1 MNSLKKALLF
11 AGVSNTGMGIIEI
24 IMGILSGSSSL
35 ILDALDFL
43 FDGTN
48 YFSSI
53 YALNKSE
60 KIKTIFWKV
69 KGYIMIITGIII
81 FIWLA
86 YKYFNDFIP
95 SGSTMTLLGFIAL
108 GVNIVSTLL
117 LSKYQ
122 NESLDIKAVWLCT
135 RNDAIN
141 NILVI
146 IAGVLT
152 TIFMSPYPD
161 IIASIWMW
169 WIAIWSGVSILK
181 WGSHNCGKNCC

>member
-1 MNSLKKALLF
+1 MSNLKKALLF
-11 AGVSNTGMGIIEI
+11 AGVSNTWMGVIEI
-24 IMGILSGSSSL
+24 IMGIFSGSSSL

-43 FDGTN
+43 FDGSN

-60 KIKTIFWKV
+60 KIKTLFWKV
-69 KGYIMIITGIII
+69 KGYIMILTGIII
-81 FIWLA
+81 FIWLI
-86 YKYFNDFIP
+86 YKYFNNNIP
-95 SGSTMTLLGFIAL
+95 EGTTMSLLWFIAL
-108 GVNIVSTLL
+108 GVNIISTLL

-122 NESLDIKAVWLCT
+122 DESLDIKAVWMCT

-169 WIAIWSGVSILK
+169 GIAIWSGVSILK
-181 WGSHNCGKNCC
+181 WKNHNCNSCC

>member
-53 YALNKSE
+53 YALDKSE
-60 KIKTIFWKV
+60 KIKTIFWKT
-69 KGYIMIITGIII
+69 KGYIMIITGVVI
-81 FIWLA
+81 FIWLI
-86 YKYFNDFIP
+86 YKYFNNSVP
-95 SGSTMTLLGFIAL
+95 EGSTMSLLWFIAL
-108 GVNIVSTLL
+108 GVNIISTLL

-122 NESLDIKAVWLCT
+122 DESLDIKAVWMCT

-146 IAGVLT
+146 ISGVLT

-161 IIASIWMW
+161 IIVSIWMW

-181 WGSHNCGKNCC
+181 WGSHSCKKNCC

>member
-1 MNSLKKALLF
+1 MKSLKKALLF

-24 IMGILSGSSSL
+24 IMGVISGSSSL

-53 YALNKSE
+53 YALDKSE
-60 KIKTIFWKV
+60 KIKIIFGKV
-69 KGYIMIITGIII
+69 KGYIMIITGVII
-81 FIWLA
+81 FIWLI
-86 YKYFNDFIP
+86 YKYFNNSVP
-95 SGSTMTLLGFIAL
+95 EGVTMSLLGFIAL

-161 IIASIWMW
+161 IIASIWMGG
-169 WIAIWSGVSILK
+169 IAIWSGVSILK
-181 WGSHNCGKNCC
+181 GGSHSCKKSCC